1 MSKNEVDAA
10 RQFCVDCPVIKDC
23 LVSALQNDERFGIWG
38 GFTAEERK
46 RMAEQVPNLLEV
58 LSKLDKGML
67 HSVVVKL

>member
-1 MSKNEVDAA
+1 MSKAEVGAA
-10 RQFCVDCPVIKDC
+10 RSFCMDCPVMKDC

-46 RMAEQVPNLLEV
+46 RMQEQVPNLLEV
-58 LSKLDKGML
+58 LSRLDTGML